1 MPIIPGKKC
10 PRCLTGNHAPLPEQ
24 PWFFRLPGV
33 DHLLCTDCGQDF
45 YFLAGVSILHE
56 RRASKRIQPP
66 HTLLVRFGDTEQK
79 FARIQDI
86 STDGIG
92 FSYRLDT
99 QKLHCAR
106 YNIDL
111 FNCKQGEFLKDLP
124 VEIVSSEVLIKNA
137 AGRLTTIM
145 KIGARFID
153 LNPTQKKLLSHFIKE
168 SGLDNHPQPDQSD
181 DQA

>member
-1 MPIIPGKKC
+1 MPIISGKKC
-10 PRCLTGNHAPLPEQ
+10 PRCRTDNHAPLPEQ
-24 PWFFRLPGV
+24 PWFFRLPGLA
-33 DHLLCTDCGQDF
+33 HLICADCGQDF

-56 RRASKRIQPP
+56 RRATKRLHPP
-66 HTLLVRFGDTEQK
+66 HTLLVRFGDTEQQ

-86 STDGIG
+86 SSEGIG
-92 FSYRLDT
+92 FSYRLGS

-106 YNIDL
+106 YRIDL
-111 FNCKQGEFLKDLP
+111 FNCKQGTFLKDLP
-124 VEIVSSEVLIKNA
+124 VQIVSSEVLIQNA

-168 SGLDNHPQPDQSD
+168 SGRNNLPQADQAD
-181 DQA
+181 DQG